1 MYTMHMKNILTVSL
15 VLLTL
20 FTFDM
25 RSVEAG
31 GAGGGASEV
40 TQLINM
46 GELIPINISDATT
59 AIATQ
64 AQTFFTTV
72 MGPIANA
79 LIANMLQNTSQ
90 NIVSWANG
98 GFNGDGPQLIQNPK
112 DFIKKEENNVARQ
125 ALVAVPSTGGL
136 SDSIFATI
144 SSSVRDQNK
153 PIGTKLKEL
162 SVSSIPGCVQ
172 KTICTEAGLTSLSR
186 ERATD
191 ANGVVDEAT
200 ALVEKEYLYG
210 YACSCAPNDDAECA
224 SKLMDLYEQRSSLG
238 GSCAWNALTGG
249 DNSFTKS
256 TIASGIVAEEVATAK
271 KLAENELFLG
281 LGAVSETKCL
291 DLQVDD
297 GGNSYC
303 NRSVVVNPGK
313 SVQSAI
319 ELAVNSG
326 TLRLTNIQGEG
337 VLNQIFGSLTEKLF
351 TKGLNA
357 GLVALGGG
365 DNSSETVTSV
375 TPPSNDLSTD
385 PERKASTVSAI
396 SQHFTMMKGI
406 LDNLESTDREYESA
420 IRNYRNEVTQVKTCF
435 DSLVNRGIVSTEDSR
450 SVRAYA
456 YYNDRM
462 GKITTTEGVINED
475 LVKIAA
481 ARDLIR
487 SAETTIAS
495 SQSSQVISTAFDT
508 YRETYTK
515 RKLPDNNTYS
525 ARRTKFTKDKD
536 GAERDTEDTTH
547 LNTCSQID
555 ASYWGNQNSY

>member
-20 FTFDM
+20 FTFDI

-144 SSSVRDQNK
+144 SNSVRDQNK

-487 SAETTIAS
+487 SAEMTIAS

-508 YRETYTK
+508 YRKTYTE
-515 RKLPDNNTYS
+515 RTLPDNNTYS
-525 ARRTKFTKDKD
+525 ARRTKFTKDKTD
-536 GAERDTEDTTH
+536 AERDTEDTTH

>member
-1 MYTMHMKNILTVSL
+1 MKNILTVSL

-20 FTFDM
+20 FTFDI

-144 SSSVRDQNK
+144 SNSVRDQNK

-487 SAETTIAS
+487 SAEMTIAS

-508 YRETYTK
+508 YRKTYTE
-515 RKLPDNNTYS
+515 RTLPDNNTYS
-525 ARRTKFTKDKD
+525 ARRTKFTKDKTD
-536 GAERDTEDTTH
+536 AERDTEDTTH